1 MAQDVTPDAVVSFWR
16 EAGPKKWFAKDDGFD
31 ESCRNR
37 FLASWEKAG
46 RGELSAWEASAE
58 GALALIL
65 LLDQMPRNM
74 FRGDPRTWSTDPQAL
89 AAAERALDKG
99 YDLKVEPAL
108 RAFFYLP
115 FEHAEDRKAQER
127 SLKLFTIL
135 GEPEQLK
142 WAHHHQDIV
151 ARFGRFPHR
160 NAVLGR
166 ESTPEELAFLEED
179 DFRG

>member
-1 MAQDVTPDAVVSFWR
+1 MAQELGPKDVVSFWR
-16 EAGPKKWFAKDDGFD
+16 DAGPRRWFAKDDGFD
-31 ESCRNR
+31 ESCRER
-37 FLASWEKAG
+37 FLLAWEKAG
-46 RGELSAWEASAE
+46 RGELAEWEESPE

-74 FRGDPRTWSTDPQAL
+74 FRGDARTWSTDPQAL
-89 AAAERALDKG
+89 AAAERALAKG
-99 YDLKVEPAL
+99 FDTRVEAAL
-108 RAFFYLP
+108 RPFVYLP

-127 SLKLFTIL
+127 SVKLFAIL
-135 GEPEQLK
+135 GVEEQTK
-142 WAHHHQDIV
+142 WARHHQEII

-166 ESTPEELAFLEED
+166 ESTPEELAYLEED